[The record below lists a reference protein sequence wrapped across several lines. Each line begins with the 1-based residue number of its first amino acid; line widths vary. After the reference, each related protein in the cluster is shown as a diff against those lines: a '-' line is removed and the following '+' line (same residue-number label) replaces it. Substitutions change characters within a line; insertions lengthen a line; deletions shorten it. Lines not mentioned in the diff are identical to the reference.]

1 VSVVVFFLAYLTGDP
16 TSLLLPADASQ
27 EDIAIFRHQR
37 GLDQPLVVQYW
48 TFISGALTGHF
59 GRSLMQGEDS
69 MRLVLERVV
78 PSLLLAMTSMVLS
91 LAIALPLGIL
101 TAIRR
106 GTWVDQLGR
115 AVAMFG
121 QSVPNFFVGLML
133 ILLVS
138 VKLGLAPATGGM
150 TPSGLWLPALT
161 LALYAASETIRLL
174 RSSMLDVLELDYV
187 RTARA
192 KGLMEISV
200 IVHHALRNAW
210 IPVVTVLGLQFG
222 SLMGRAVVTETVF
235 AYPGMG
241 MLAYRAIANRD
252 FLVIQAFVIVMASLV
267 VLANLFVDILYARI
281 DPRIRE
287 RIGARS

>member
-1 VSVVVFFLAYLTGDP
+1 
-16 TSLLLPADASQ
+16 
-27 EDIAIFRHQR
+27 
-37 GLDQPLVVQYW
+37 
-48 TFISGALTGHF
+48 
-59 GRSLMQGEDS
+59 
-69 MRLVLERVV
+69 
-78 PSLLLAMTSMVLS
+78 
-91 LAIALPLGIL
+91 
-101 TAIRR
+101 
-106 GTWVDQLGR
+106 
-115 AVAMFG
+115 MFG

-150 TPSGLWLPALT
+150 TPSGLWLPAFT

-267 VLANLFVDILYARI
+267 VLAILFVDILYARI